1 MGGGADVYARWG
13 CGMMTE
19 LTFMDGLWFRLG
31 VAAADF
37 ALGLSVFLVIA
48 FVYLRLDK
56 QNNRKKKYD

>member
-1 MGGGADVYARWG
+1 
-13 CGMMTE
+13 MTE

-31 VAAADF
+31 AAAVDF
-37 ALGLSVFLVIA
+37 LQGLSVFLVIA